1 MANSRRSVCTSLQVM
16 FQRNAAIG
24 TTLQAAVAISMFQLG
39 TAAGSLP
46 ANGLSQCFIIS
57 LQLIQTSATAYQQ

>member
-1 MANSRRSVCTSLQVM
+1 MAGSRRSVCTSFQVM

-24 TTLQAAVAISMFQLG
+24 TTLQAAVAINMFQLD

-46 ANGLSQCFIIS
+46 ANGLSQFLIIS